1 MTGALD
7 LSTLTEK
14 QLQALRLLISDDKT
28 RIQLEGGSRSG
39 KSHVICAWILLRAA
53 NYPGS
58 AHLVARFVRA
68 KAEKTIWMQ
77 TLLPMAKK
85 LQEQGACKVN
95 LSEMRIDFTNGS
107 YVLVDGLEPSRIDG
121 VLGAG
126 YSTIFVNECNE
137 NGWGA
142 IEQLFSRL
150 TQTARRVKDGKP
162 IVPKFITDLNPTAKN
177 SWHYNLFHL
186 KLDPRDMKPRPD
198 GDKIVSLHFHPRDNI
213 ANLAEG
219 YLETL
224 ESGGEDFQRRFLRGE
239 YGSFE
244 GLVYKLNPDVHIVD
258 SFRIRERRGDVR
270 LIRAV
275 DFGFWPDPFVCLW
288 ICQDH
293 ITGHVIVY
301 REWYQ
306 HKMLVRDH
314 AKHIY
319 RLSAEDLQGPPPV
332 IPEDTDTF
340 YEALRQGRYQK
351 IESLYAATVCDHDRE
366 DRETLHAARIMTEP
380 ADKRKITGV
389 EHLTELLSHSPGKKP
404 VLLIHRSCTNLIT
417 EMESY
422 RWKDPKEGAV
432 NVKDRVTVGAD
443 DCLDSLRYGA
453 MKLIPP
459 RTADFNPII
468 GWFG

>member
-1 MTGALD
+1 MTNALD

-14 QLQALRLLISDDKT
+14 QITALRILTSDDKT
-28 RIQLEGGSRSG
+28 RIQFEGGSRSG
-39 KSHVICAWILLRAA
+39 KSHIICAWILLRAA
-53 NYPGS
+53 NYADS

-68 KAEKTIWMQ
+68 KAEKTIWTQ

-85 LQEQGACKVN
+85 LREQGACEIN
-95 LSEMRIDFTNGS
+95 LTEMKIDFANGS

-137 NGWGA
+137 NGWNA

-150 TQTARRVKDGKP
+150 TQTATRPDGKA

-177 SWHYNLFHL
+177 SWHYRLFHL
-186 KLDPRDMKPRPD
+186 KLDPRDGSPRKDAPR
-198 GDKIVSLHFHPRDNI
+198 IVHLHFHPRDNA
-213 ANLAEG
+213 ANLADG

-224 ESGGEDFQRRFLRGE
+224 QSGGEDFQRRFLHGQ
-239 YGSFE
+239 YGSHE
-244 GLVYKLNPDVHIVD
+244 WLVYKLDEAHIID
-258 SFRIRERRGDVR
+258 HFQIRQRRGDVR

-288 ICQDH
+288 ICQDY
-293 ITGHVIVY
+293 ITGHVIIY
-301 REWYQ
+301 REWYM

-319 RLSAEDLQGPPPV
+319 KLSAEDLPSGPIPV
-332 IPEDTDTF
+332 PDDTEEF
-340 YEALRQGRYQK
+340 YAQLKRGAFQK
-351 IESLYAATVCDHDRE
+351 IQSLYAATVCDHDRE
-366 DRETLHAARIMTEP
+366 DRETLHAAGIMTEP

-389 EHLTELLSHSPGKKP
+389 EHMTELMSFSEHKKP
-404 VLLIHRSCTNLIT
+404 TLLIHRSCVNLIT

-422 RWKDPKEGAV
+422 RWKDPKDGQT

-443 DCLDSLRYGA
+443 DCLDSARYGM
-453 MKLIPP
+453 MKLVPP
-459 RTADFNPII
+459 RTAEFNPIL
-468 GWFG
+468 GRGLM